1 MTSHTVLKEV
11 KKETMFDHRPKNSNI
26 CLSLHNMQNAAF
38 ALPTA
43 DYVGVFDTSG
53 DQGTYVVV
61 PAVIS
66 EVQNGP
72 IISTVFDAC
81 YDKSVIEVVNVQNG
95 DLITSRND
103 PAFNGAFAWG
113 TRVSLVYQG
122 ETVQG
127 L

>member
-1 MTSHTVLKEV
+1 M
-11 KKETMFDHRPKNSNI
+11 
-26 CLSLHNMQNAAF
+26 
-38 ALPTA
+38 
-43 DYVGVFDTSG
+43 
-53 DQGTYVVV
+53 
-61 PAVIS
+61 
-66 EVQNGP
+66 QNGP

-127 L
+127 LQNGATVSNSVEEGNVDNVNEDYECGVIGTGEQVERRKRQKNDGLDYRGF